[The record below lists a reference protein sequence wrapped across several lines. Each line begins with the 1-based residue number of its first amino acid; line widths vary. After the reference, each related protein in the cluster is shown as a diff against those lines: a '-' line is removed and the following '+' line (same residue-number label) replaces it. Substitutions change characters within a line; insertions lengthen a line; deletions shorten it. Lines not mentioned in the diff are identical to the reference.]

1 VAGDDPI
8 GEPSGGGPDRS
19 FRVIDAHTLL
29 TIGRGMHVDSIT
41 VEAPDGSVVQRDV
54 VRHPGAVAV
63 VPVLDDGRAVLVRQ
77 WRAAVG
83 ESVLEIPAGLRD
95 VPGEPVEVT
104 ARREL
109 AEEVG
114 FRATGEL
121 VPLSSFWTAVGLLDE
136 VCHVFLATGLVSC
149 DVSPQGAEEEAM
161 TIELVPLD
169 DVPAMVADGRLR
181 DSKTIIGLLLA
192 REHLA

>member
-1 VAGDDPI
+1 LTGDGTD
-8 GEPSGGGPDRS
+8 GSGTRPGG
-19 FRVIDAHTLL
+19 FRIVESVTRL
-29 TIGRGMHVDSIT
+29 TIGRGMRVDSVT
-41 VEAPDGSVVQRDV
+41 VEGPDGSQLERDV
-54 VRHPGAVAV
+54 IRHPGAVAV

-95 VPGEPVEVT
+95 VAGEPTEET

-114 FRATGEL
+114 YRSTGEL
-121 VPLSSFWTAVGLLDE
+121 VHLSSFWTAVGLLDE
-136 VCHVFLATGLVSC
+136 VCHVFLATDLEPC
-149 DVSPQGAEEEAM
+149 APSPHGAEEEAM
-161 TIELVPLD
+161 TVELVALD

-181 DSKTIIGLLLA
+181 DAKTVIGLLLA
-192 REHLA
+192 RERLS

>member
-1 VAGDDPI
+1 M
-8 GEPSGGGPDRS
+8 R
-19 FRVIDAHTLL
+19 
-29 TIGRGMHVDSIT
+29 VDSVT
-41 VEAPDGSVVQRDV
+41 VEGPDGSQLERDV
-54 VRHPGAVAV
+54 IRHPGAVAV

-95 VPGEPVEVT
+95 VAGEPTEET

-114 FRATGEL
+114 YRSTGEL
-121 VPLSSFWTAVGLLDE
+121 VHLSSFWTAVGLLDE
-136 VCHVFLATGLVSC
+136 VCHVFLATDLEPC
-149 DVSPQGAEEEAM
+149 APSPHGAEEEAM
-161 TIELVPLD
+161 TVELVALD

-181 DSKTIIGLLLA
+181 DAKTVIGLLLA
-192 REHLA
+192 RERLS